1 MWFAFKLYFIDL
13 WNTFFPGICCGTDVV
28 ICFQIVF
35 YRSLKHH
42 NLWQMILLLRCDL
55 LSNCILSIFETP
67 FTTEF
72 TNLQLLW
79 FAFKLY
85 FIDLWNT
92 HWLNIEFTSGVVICF
107 QIVFYRSLKH
117 RQCSKFLID
126 CDLDWKQDKKNGGV
140 GCLE

>member
-13 WNTFFPGICCGTDVV
+13 WNTRPNNIVIRCPVV

-35 YRSLKHH
+35 YRSLKHRRSH
-42 NLWQMILLLRCDL
+42 SNRRHLCCDL